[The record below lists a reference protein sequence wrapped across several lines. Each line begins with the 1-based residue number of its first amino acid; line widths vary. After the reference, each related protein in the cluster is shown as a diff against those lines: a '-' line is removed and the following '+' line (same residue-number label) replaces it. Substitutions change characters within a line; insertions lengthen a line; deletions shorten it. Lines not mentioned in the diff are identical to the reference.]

1 MAVGYKKKKTKI
13 LKEVPFE
20 EEKIEEAAPVEDGVL
35 TKDQFFQKVQQRPM
49 SAHGIET
56 DSYTHLTLPTILRV

>member
-49 SAHGIET
+49 SAHGIEMWARYLE
-56 DSYTHLTLPTILRV
+56 DPKGFKF

>member
-20 EEKIEEAAPVEDGVL
+20 EEKIEEATPVEDGVL

-49 SAHGIET
+49 SAHGIEMWARYLE
-56 DSYTHLTLPTILRV
+56 DPKGFKF

>member
-20 EEKIEEAAPVEDGVL
+20 EEKIEEAAPGEDGVL

-49 SAHGIET
+49 SAHGIEMWARYLE
-56 DSYTHLTLPTILRV
+56 DPKGFKF

>member
-49 SAHGIET
+49 SAHGIEMWARYLE
-56 DSYTHLTLPTILRV
+56 DRKGFKF

>member
-1 MAVGYKKKKTKI
+1 MAVSYKKKKTKI

-20 EEKIEEAAPVEDGVL
+20 EEKIEEATPVEDGVL

-49 SAHGIET
+49 SAHGIEMWARYLE
-56 DSYTHLTLPTILRV
+56 DPKGFKF